1 MTTLSPAC
9 SETVLPLLFAVRF
22 TVRAAA
28 GDADSAKTT
37 VMATTRRSTAG
48 QLRRGPTTN
57 IQLRP
62 GPRLRNSAAMT
73 RRAITI
79 LSVLAA
85 LGATS
90 IGVGTA
96 AAKHG
101 ADDAAGH

>member
-1 MTTLSPAC
+1 
-9 SETVLPLLFAVRF
+9 
-22 TVRAAA
+22 
-28 GDADSAKTT
+28 
-37 VMATTRRSTAG
+37 
-48 QLRRGPTTN
+48 
-57 IQLRP
+57 
-62 GPRLRNSAAMT
+62 MT

-101 ADDAAGH
+101 ADDAVGHARHTSAHHKTRAHHHHRARGRDDAPGHDAGDDHGAR